1 MLNRSYFVL
10 FCGGFSLSL
19 VLKQLALVLS
29 IPSQRRFGYLLLVWS
44 GYIIIQ
50 LANTWSTLQG
60 NTLSGITLAVSTS
73 TLFYSACVTWLLYIS
88 MQRYLAINHE
98 AKYKLVIRRG
108 TIALMLTIFVI
119 RFVRTILIYI
129 QNSGSAVFPAAATMQ
144 QNSTKLIA
152 FYQLRY
158 YLVVELI
165 LTLFSIVV
173 AVLESLNYSGNN
185 VADMD
190 WIMISWAIS
199 ALLEQSQILSKLFAE
214 GSSVSG
220 NKVTSTPKKAIEK
233 TGNTSASDL

>member
-1 MLNRSYFVL
+1 
-10 FCGGFSLSL
+10 
-19 VLKQLALVLS
+19 
-29 IPSQRRFGYLLLVWS
+29 
-44 GYIIIQ
+44 
-50 LANTWSTLQG
+50 
-60 NTLSGITLAVSTS
+60 
-73 TLFYSACVTWLLYIS
+73 
-88 MQRYLAINHE
+88 
-98 AKYKLVIRRG
+98 
-108 TIALMLTIFVI
+108 MLTIFVI

-144 QNSTKLIA
+144 VITIFPIFILRMLFDMASLLKLFQHFNSLTQQNSAKLIA

-220 NKVTSTPKKAIEK
+220 NKVTSTPKRAIEK